1 MPHSRVRTYMR
12 AFAGATASTPK
23 DALFNVLPLY
33 HSTGGLVGVGSVLL
47 NGGRMVTRRRFS
59 ATHFWPDV
67 KATGATMFVYIGELC
82 RYLVN
87 SPEHPDEKG
96 HKLRL
101 AFGNGLRPDVWP
113 EFQSRFGIKD
123 ILEFYGSTEGN
134 VSLFNFDG
142 KAGAIGRVPGFLK
155 SQINI
160 RLIALDPE
168 TGEPVRGADGL
179 CRLVMSGETGEAI
192 GQIGSD
198 IRHDFSGYADK
209 KASEKKILTDVLKKG
224 DRWFRTGDLMRQ
236 DRQGYLYFMD
246 RLGDTFRWK
255 GENVSTAEV
264 EQRLSEAPGV
274 QEVIAYGVEVPGQEG
289 KAGMVG
295 LVLDEKFDAASFAA
309 WADEQLP
316 TYARPV
322 FVRMLKSA
330 DTTGTFKYRKVDL
343 VADGFDPD
351 KVDGPVW
358 VRGGK
363 AGYQKLTPKAREAI
377 LSGATRL

>member
-1 MPHSRVRTYMR
+1 
-12 AFAGATASTPK
+12 
-23 DALFNVLPLY
+23 
-33 HSTGGLVGVGSVLL
+33 
-47 NGGRMVTRRRFS
+47 
-59 ATHFWPDV
+59 
-67 KATGATMFVYIGELC
+67 
-82 RYLVN
+82 
-87 SPEHPDEKG
+87 
-96 HKLRL
+96 
-101 AFGNGLRPDVWP
+101 
-113 EFQSRFGIKD
+113 
-123 ILEFYGSTEGN
+123 
-134 VSLFNFDG
+134 
-142 KAGAIGRVPGFLK
+142 
-155 SQINI
+155 
-160 RLIALDPE
+160 